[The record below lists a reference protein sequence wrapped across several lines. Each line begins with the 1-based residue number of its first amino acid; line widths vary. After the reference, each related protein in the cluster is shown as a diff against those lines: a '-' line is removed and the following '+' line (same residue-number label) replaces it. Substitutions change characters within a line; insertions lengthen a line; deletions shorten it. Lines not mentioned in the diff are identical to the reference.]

1 MPVIR
6 SSLSGYL
13 GKKRYYG
20 HTFRGG
26 QGHLMLRDLILP
38 QSEVIRAILLE
49 YSLCCGVPHLIEEV
63 VDHALEDVL
72 KGAQSEVIRAI

>member
-1 MPVIR
+1 
-6 SSLSGYL
+6 
-13 GKKRYYG
+13 
-20 HTFRGG
+20 
-26 QGHLMLRDLILP
+26 MLRDLILP